1 MWYNNEKVIFKPIQR
16 CRKGVHINLCLW
28 AECIVVCG
36 ILPTGR
42 IFLLPE
48 GGNEMKQKAQ
58 IMDSTAISRA
68 MARITH
74 EIIERNQGVSN
85 ICLLGVKRRGIPLAA
100 ILAQNIERFE
110 GVRVPLGHL
119 DITKHRD
126 DLSEQEKLELAAE
139 CHIPCDIRDKTVIVV
154 DDVMYTGRTTRAAL
168 EAVFAYGR
176 PQAVQLA
183 VLVDRGH
190 RELPI
195 RPDYVGKNVPTSRN
209 ETVEVLLEQIDGET
223 AAYICDTEF

>member
-1 MWYNNEKVIFKPIQR
+1 MKP
-16 CRKGVHINLCLW
+16 
-28 AECIVVCG
+28 
-36 ILPTGR
+36 
-42 IFLLPE
+42 
-48 GGNEMKQKAQ
+48 KAQ

-74 EIIERNQGVSN
+74 EIIERNQGAGG

-100 ILAQNIERFE
+100 MLARNIERFE
-110 GVRVPLGHL
+110 GVSVPLGHL

-126 DLSEQEKLELAAE
+126 DLSEQEKSGMTAE
-139 CHIPCDIRDKTVIVV
+139 YHIPCDIREKTVIIV

-168 EAVFAYGR
+168 EALFAYGR

-183 VLVDRGH
+183 VLVDGGH

-195 RPDYVGKNVPTSRN
+195 RPDYVGKNVPTSRT
-209 ETVEVLLEQIDGET
+209 ETIEVRVEDIDGET
-223 AAYICDTEF
+223 AAYICDTQS

>member
-1 MWYNNEKVIFKPIQR
+1 
-16 CRKGVHINLCLW
+16 
-28 AECIVVCG
+28 
-36 ILPTGR
+36 
-42 IFLLPE
+42 
-48 GGNEMKQKAQ
+48 MKQKAQ
-58 IMDSTAISRA
+58 IMDATAISRA

-74 EIIERNQGVSN
+74 EIIERNQGVGG

-100 ILAQNIERFE
+100 MLAKNIEHFE
-110 GVRVPLGHL
+110 GVSVPLGHL

-126 DLSEQEKLELAAE
+126 DLSEQEKRELAAE
-139 CHIPCDIRDKTVIVV
+139 CHIPCDIRDRTVIIV

-195 RPDYVGKNVPTSRN
+195 RPDYVGKNVPTART
-209 ETVEVLLEQIDGET
+209 ETVEVRLEEIDGET
-223 AAYICDTEF
+223 AAYICDAELSF

>member
-1 MWYNNEKVIFKPIQR
+1 
-16 CRKGVHINLCLW
+16 
-28 AECIVVCG
+28 
-36 ILPTGR
+36 
-42 IFLLPE
+42 
-48 GGNEMKQKAQ
+48 MKQKAQ
-58 IMDSTAISRA
+58 IMDATAISRA

-74 EIIERNQGVSN
+74 EIIERNQGVAD
-85 ICLLGVKRRGIPLAA
+85 ICLLGVKRRGIPLSAM
-100 ILAQNIERFE
+100 LAENIQRFE
-110 GVRVPLGHL
+110 GVRVPLGYL

-126 DLSEQEKLELAAE
+126 DMTEQEKQHLAEE
-139 CHIPCDIRDKTVIVV
+139 CHIPCDIRDKTVIIV

-195 RPDYVGKNVPTSRN
+195 RPDYVGKNVPTARS
-209 ETVEVLLEQIDGET
+209 EQVSVMLQEIDGET
-223 AAYICDTEF
+223 GVYICDAEEL